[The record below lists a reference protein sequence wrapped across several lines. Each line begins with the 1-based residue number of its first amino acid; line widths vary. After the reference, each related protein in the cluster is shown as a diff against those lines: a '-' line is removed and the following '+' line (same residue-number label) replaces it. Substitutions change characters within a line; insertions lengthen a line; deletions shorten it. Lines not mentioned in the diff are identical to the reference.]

1 MRNVLVALALMTFL
15 WPLVLFAT
23 LFPLA
28 FLGHVLEIEVPT
40 AIGIILLVLCL
51 AIATLVTRL
60 AYLKVV
66 EEDH

>member
-1 MRNVLVALALMTFL
+1 MALMTFL

-23 LFPLA
+23 LIPLVL
-28 FLGHVLEIEVPT
+28 LGEALEIEVPT
-40 AIGIILLVLCL
+40 AIGIIVFVLCL

-66 EEDH
+66 EEDQ